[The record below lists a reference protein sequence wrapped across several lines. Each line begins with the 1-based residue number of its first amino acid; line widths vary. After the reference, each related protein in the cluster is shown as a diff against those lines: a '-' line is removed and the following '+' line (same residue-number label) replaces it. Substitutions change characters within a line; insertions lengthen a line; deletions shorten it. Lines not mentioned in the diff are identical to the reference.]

1 MIKLILSGA
10 NGKMGKVIAELARD
24 SGKYEICAGVDI
36 NTTPAE
42 SFSVYDNPYDFKGEA
57 DCIIDFSNPEA
68 LYTIL
73 DYALDRNLPIVVAT
87 TGLSE
92 EQKNRLFDAAK
103 KIPVFFSANM
113 SIGINLISELSKK
126 AAKMLEEKFD
136 IEILEAH
143 HRRKLDAPSGTALM
157 LADAINEAVAEKK
170 DYIYD
175 RHSRR
180 APRDKKEMGI
190 HAIRGGTIVGEHSVI
205 FAGEDEVIEIKHSA
219 QSRNV
224 FAHGALSAA
233 AFIKDKN
240 PGLYNMTDMINEN

>member
-1 MIKLILSGA
+1 MIKIILSGA
-10 NGKMGKVIAELARD
+10 NGKMGKVIAELAHE

-42 SFSVYDNPYDFKGEA
+42 NFSVYDNPYDFEGEA

-73 DYALDRNLPIVVAT
+73 DYALEKNLPIVVAT

-92 EQKNRLFDAAK
+92 EQKKRLFDAAER
-103 KIPVFFSANM
+103 IPVFFSANM
-113 SIGINLISELSKK
+113 SVGINLLSELAKK
-126 AAKMLEEKFD
+126 AARMLEEKFD
-136 IEILEAH
+136 IEIVEAH

-157 LADAINEAVAEKK
+157 LADAINEAVTENK

-175 RHSRR
+175 RHSKR
-180 APRDKKEMGI
+180 AQRGKNEIGM

-205 FAGEDEVIEIKHSA
+205 FAGEDEVIELKHSA

-233 AFIKDKN
+233 AFIKGKT
-240 PGLYNMTDMINEN
+240 PGLYNMTALVNEE